1 MQRRT
6 LGRTGIE
13 VSSIGFGAAPLGQEY
28 GELDEAGG
36 ARLVARALEL
46 GVTLFDVAPYYGR
59 TLSEERLGRA
69 EVPAAEQLKTA
80 PQLLASLRVAARDV
94 ARRWGLRS
102 LSERRIL
109 NGKLG

>member
-59 TLSEERLGRA
+59 TLAEERLGRA
-69 EVPAAEQLKTA
+69 LEGRRQIETKGTKRAIGTPVCEAAMIC
-80 PQLLASLRVAARDV
+80 SCISVSIRI
-94 ARRWGLRS
+94 RS
-102 LSERRIL
+102 
-109 NGKLG
+109 G